1 MTPAWDC
8 CCEECGQTWGDVF
21 PEDEEGVM
29 CPFCDSEDID
39 AVRVD
44 ADNMPWSENDL
55 WAKVRM
61 RCIACGAVWTG
72 IPSDT
77 TCMNCDEDAGA
88 EATDGR

>member
-8 CCEECGQTWGDVF
+8 CCEECGQTWRDVF

-44 ADNMPWSENDL
+44 ADNQARQGGVM
-55 WAKVRM
+55 
-61 RCIACGAVWTG
+61 
-72 IPSDT
+72 
-77 TCMNCDEDAGA
+77 DE
-88 EATDGR
+88 ERNDGR

>member
-1 MTPAWDC
+1 MLSRSD
-8 CCEECGQTWGDVF
+8 DL
-21 PEDEEGVM
+21 
-29 CPFCDSEDID
+29 
-39 AVRVD
+39 
-44 ADNMPWSENDL
+44 MPWSENDL